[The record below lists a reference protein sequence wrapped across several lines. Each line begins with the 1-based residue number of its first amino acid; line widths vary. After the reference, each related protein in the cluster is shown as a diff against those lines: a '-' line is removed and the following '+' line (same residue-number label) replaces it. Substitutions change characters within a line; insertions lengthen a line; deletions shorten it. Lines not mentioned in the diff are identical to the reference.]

1 MRTFVAIELNESVR
15 RRLLQAIGTLQNGA
29 EGVRW
34 VREDQLHLTL
44 KFIGELDERDLP
56 DAIEC
61 LQEATAGVEPFT
73 MRIEGLSGFP
83 PRGTPR
89 VVHIGVEEPTGALMT
104 LHDAVEEN
112 LAEAVGVKPESRRYI
127 PHITL
132 GRVKKRSLCPSLD
145 KMQDALQVD
154 DFGEVEV
161 DSMVLMKSD
170 LKPTGAVYSVVHEF
184 PLAGDGP

>member
-1 MRTFVAIELNESVR
+1 MRTFVAVELDDACRRGLLDAIES
-15 RRLLQAIGTLQNGA
+15 LQREA

-56 DAIEC
+56 DTIEC
-61 LQEATAGVEPFT
+61 LQDAVGEVGPFT
-73 MRIEGLSGFP
+73 MRVGGLSGFP

-89 VVHIGVEEPTGALMT
+89 VIHVGVEEPTGALMA
-104 LHDAVEEN
+104 LQEAVEEN
-112 LAEAVGVKPESRRYI
+112 LAEGVGIKPESRRYI
-127 PHITL
+127 PHVTL

-145 KMQDALQVD
+145 EMRGVLESD
-154 DFGEVEV
+154 DFGAVEV
-161 DSMVLMKSD
+161 QSMVLMKSD

-184 PLAGDGP
+184 PLGQEGE